1 MAQTYKY
8 VWAIVFIPTC
18 KCDFAQKIVLNVRK
32 RLGENAIVQA
42 SMPIYLCVR
51 SSWYEKHQI
60 LSKP

>member
-8 VWAIVFIPTC
+8 VLAIVFIPTC

-42 SMPIYLCVR
+42 SMPIYLCAR
-51 SSWYEKHQI
+51 SS
-60 LSKP
+60 